1 MEQGMRTFFNFRDLG
16 NLLTEDGRKTPEN
29 TFFRSGNWDTANI
42 EETEFLKS
50 LGIKHVFDYRDLNES
65 NGPAKAY
72 SKANVKHNPFPTG
85 VRNQKLLK
93 LQKAGLIKKISASV
107 SFEDIEETY
116 ARLPFDNEGYK
127 AMILAVKNHE
137 TPLLQ
142 HCFAGKDRAGVG
154 TALLLSLL
162 GVKRDLIVEDYMKSA
177 EFEDEYIFY
186 AMKKVPKFI
195 RKIVV
200 KKAKAL
206 FTVAPNLINATFR
219 AIEGKYGNIET
230 YFEKENGLSKQDIQ
244 EIRDFY
250 LVY

>member
-1 MEQGMRTFFNFRDLG
+1 MEKGMKTFFNFRDLG

-29 TFFRSGNWDTANI
+29 TFFRSGNWDTASV
-42 EETEFLKS
+42 EETDFLKS
-50 LGIKHVFDYRDLNES
+50 LGIKHVFDYRDLSES

-72 SKANVKHNPFPTG
+72 SEANVNHNAFPTG

-93 LQKAGLIKKISASV
+93 LQKAGFIKKLRANV

-137 TPLLQ
+137 TPILQ

-162 GVKRDLIVEDYMKSA
+162 GVKRDIIIEDYENIKENA
-177 EFEDEYIFY
+177 YLVI
-186 AMKKVPKFI
+186 PQ
-195 RKIVV
+195 
-200 KKAKAL
+200 
-206 FTVAPNLINATFR
+206 INYTMDL
-219 AIEGKYGNIET
+219 NIEDSSSEELLSDNTLEKDENSPDNGFEVGEYNT
-230 YFEKENGLSKQDIQ
+230 YEAYNSENQYFTREDYTYNYDLLNAI
-244 EIRDFY
+244 
-250 LVY
+250 

>member
-1 MEQGMRTFFNFRDLG
+1 MEKGMKTFFNFRDLG

-29 TFFRSGNWDTANI
+29 TFFRSGNWDTASV
-42 EETEFLKS
+42 EETDFLKS
-50 LGIKHVFDYRDLNES
+50 LGIKHVFDYRDLSES

-72 SKANVKHNPFPTG
+72 SEANVNHNAFPTG

-93 LQKAGLIKKISASV
+93 LQKAGFIKKLRANV

-137 TPLLQ
+137 TPILQ

-162 GVKRDLIVEDYMKSA
+162 GVKRDIIIEDYMKST
-177 EFEDEYIFY
+177 EFEDEFVYY
-186 AMKKVPKFI
+186 AMKNIPGFI

-206 FTVAPNLINATFR
+206 FTVAPNLINATFK
-219 AIEGKYGNIET
+219 AIEDKYGSMDT
-230 YFEKENGLSKQDIQ
+230 YFEMEHGLTKNDIQ

-250 LVY
+250 LVS